1 MLLATGNLLA
11 AEHMVEQ
18 AISRAPSNY
27 HLLFAQGRVR
37 AARGNYTGAIDAYR
51 RASAIAPQH
60 DVVVALGQ
68 LYMVTDDRKSAE
80 QQWALVETIA
90 RLNKANGVQG
100 DVQLARFLADRD
112 RRLDESLT
120 IAELEFKRRP
130 NVFVADALAWSYYKS
145 GRYADARRAIT
156 KALAQRTPDASIF
169 FHAGMIYAKLG
180 DRPTAQRHLG
190 QALSLNPVFD
200 PIDAPIAAA
209 TLAELGSQPPEP
221 QGAAQK
227 GPDARR

>member
-1 MLLATGNLLA
+1 M
-11 AEHMVEQ
+11 
-18 AISRAPSNY
+18 
-27 HLLFAQGRVR
+27 
-37 AARGNYTGAIDAYR
+37 
-51 RASAIAPQH
+51 
-60 DVVVALGQ
+60 VALGQ
-68 LYMVTDDRKSAE
+68 LYLVTDDRKGAE

-130 NVFVADALAWSYYKS
+130 NVFVADALAWSYYKN

-180 DRPTAQRHLG
+180 DRPDR
-190 QALSLNPVFD
+190 P
-200 PIDAPIAAA
+200 APPRP
-209 TLAELGSQPPEP
+209 SPQPEP
-221 QGAAQK
+221 SLRPHRRPASGR
-227 GPDARR
+227 DAGGTGLSASRTTRRCALA

>member
-1 MLLATGNLLA
+1 M
-11 AEHMVEQ
+11 
-18 AISRAPSNY
+18 
-27 HLLFAQGRVR
+27 
-37 AARGNYTGAIDAYR
+37 
-51 RASAIAPQH
+51 
-60 DVVVALGQ
+60 
-68 LYMVTDDRKSAE
+68 
-80 QQWALVETIA
+80 
-90 RLNKANGVQG
+90 
-100 DVQLARFLADRD
+100 
-112 RRLDESLT
+112 
-120 IAELEFKRRP
+120 
-130 NVFVADALAWSYYKS
+130 ADALAWSYYKS

-190 QALSLNPVFD
+190 HALSLTPVFA